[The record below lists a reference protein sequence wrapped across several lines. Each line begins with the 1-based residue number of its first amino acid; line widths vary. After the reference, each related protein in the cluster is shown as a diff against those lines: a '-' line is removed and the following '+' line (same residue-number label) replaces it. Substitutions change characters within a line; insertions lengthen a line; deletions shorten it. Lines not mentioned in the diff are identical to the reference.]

1 MVGGGKDREE
11 MTTANDIFNALE
23 DAQAKV
29 SKVFICNPQQKEMLE
44 KVTENQNNVFI
55 IENSYVELNKVVMV
69 TDLESKKAIIRN
81 CLKNRRL
88 TE

>member
-1 MVGGGKDREE
+1 

-29 SKVFICNPQQKEMLE
+29 YKVFICNPQQKEMLE
-44 KVTENQNNVFI
+44 KEVENQNNVFL
-55 IENSYVELNKVVMV
+55 IENSCVELNKVVIV
-69 TDLESKKAIIRN
+69 TDLDLKKEIIRN

>member
-11 MTTANDIFNALE
+11 MTTANDIFNTLE
-23 DAQAKV
+23 DAKAKV
-29 SKVFICNPQQKEMLE
+29 SKVFICNPQQKEILE
-44 KVTENQNNVFI
+44 KETENQNNVFI
-55 IENSYVELNKVVMV
+55 IENSCVELNKVVMV

-81 CLKNRRL
+81 CLKDRRL

>member
-23 DAQAKV
+23 DAKAKV
-29 SKVFICNPQQKEMLE
+29 SKVFICNPKQKEILE

-55 IENSYVELNKVVMV
+55 IENSCVEMNKVFMV
-69 TDLESKKAIIRN
+69 TDSETKKAIIRN

>member
-1 MVGGGKDREE
+1 

-23 DAQAKV
+23 DAKAKV
-29 SKVFICNPQQKEMLE
+29 SKVFICNPKQKEILE

-55 IENSYVELNKVVMV
+55 IENSCVVMNKVFMV
-69 TDLESKKAIIRN
+69 TDLETKKAIIRN

>member
-1 MVGGGKDREE
+1 

-44 KVTENQNNVFI
+44 KEVENQNNVFL
-55 IENSYVELNKVVMV
+55 IENSCVELNKVVIV
-69 TDLESKKAIIRN
+69 TDLDLKKAIIRN